1 MILIHIQVKN
11 PYHRYGKK
19 ELENIFNCYRRSRHS
34 LEGEHMSV
42 MNIHT
47 HIVQQ
52 LLALLFCNNISN
64 FLVDNSEVREALS
77 MGLD

>member
-1 MILIHIQVKN
+1 
-11 PYHRYGKK
+11 
-19 ELENIFNCYRRSRHS
+19 
-34 LEGEHMSV
+34 MSV

-52 LLALLFCNNISN
+52 LLALLFCNNESN